1 MKVYAEVAQG
11 ISIVAFA
18 WYGLGCFFSQEMV
31 VEFERYRV
39 PNLRT
44 LTGMLQI
51 AGSLGLLA
59 GYFYLPLLRLS
70 AAGFALMMF
79 LAVVTRLRI
88 RDPLYAAI
96 PAFSL
101 FALNAFILVASLK
114 PS

>member
-1 MKVYAEVAQG
+1 MRVYSEVAQG

-39 PNLRT
+39 PHLRT
-44 LTGMLQI
+44 LTGILQI
-51 AGSLGLLA
+51 AGSVGLLA

-70 AAGFALMMF
+70 AAGFTLMMF
-79 LAVVTRLRI
+79 LAVVTRFRI

-101 FALNAFILVASLK
+101 FALNTFILVASLK
-114 PS
+114 HS

>member
-1 MKVYAEVAQG
+1 MKVYTEVAQG

-18 WYGLGCFFSQEMV
+18 WYGLGCFFSQKMV
-31 VEFERYRV
+31 AEFERYQV

-51 AGSLGLLA
+51 AGSLGLLV

-70 AAGFALMMF
+70 AAGFVLMMF
-79 LAVVTRLRI
+79 FAVVTRVRI

-101 FALNAFILVASLK
+101 FALNTIILVASLK
-114 PS
+114 TS

>member
-1 MKVYAEVAQG
+1 MKVYTEVAQG
-11 ISIVAFA
+11 VSIVAFA
-18 WYGLGCFFSQEMV
+18 WYGLGCFFSREMV
-31 VEFERYRV
+31 AEFERYRV
-39 PNLRT
+39 PQLRT
-44 LTGMLQI
+44 LTGMLQVG
-51 AGSLGLLA
+51 GSLGMLL

-79 LAVVTRLRI
+79 FAVVTRLRI

-101 FALNAFILVASLK
+101 FALNTFILIASLR